1 MKKITVSILTILIC
15 FQFGNINS
23 YAKCYMDDLNINQI
37 NLEKLIKNS
46 NQKSTIQAIDDK
58 EVIVTRLE
66 DFSEQNYVLEKNVV
80 DKIKELVT
88 AENSAINN
96 DLLTYMLKQTYS
108 LLSGTSPSMTKELTD
123 IANKVYSGDLKK
135 LSEEERIQAISEG
148 KNKAEKALALNTAA
162 GVGVWAVAK
171 SLAGKGIGK
180 IVEGAA
186 AATGAASLG
195 TMAFGAALTS
205 GALVLGGFCYNQFYV
220 LPLSN
225 KLRNLVEVHKDI
237 FFKVRNA
244 VLHHKWIGNNVL
256 VTATSTDSSCMNGY
270 ASFHN
275 VAGIN
280 FNKPKKA
287 INWEFAKSECKF
299 LEQDNYDCRK
309 QALSIINCLQ
319 ENQDDPSLCDENL
332 HYATK
337 INKFELPD

>member
-1 MKKITVSILTILIC
+1 MKKITVTILTILIC
-15 FQFGNINS
+15 FQFVNINS

-37 NLEKLIKNS
+37 NFEKLIKNS
-46 NQKSTIQAIDDK
+46 NQKSTIQVVDDK

-148 KNKAEKALALNTAA
+148 KNKAEKALALNAAA

-186 AATGAASLG
+186 AAAGVASLG
-195 TMAFGAALTS
+195 TIAFGAALTS

-225 KLRNLVEVHKDI
+225 KLRNLIEVHKDI
-237 FFKVRNA
+237 FRRVREA
-244 VLHHKWIGNNVL
+244 VLNHKWIGKNVL
-256 VTATSTDSSCMNGY
+256 VTATPMDPSCRKGY
-270 ASFHN
+270 AKFHN
-275 VAGIN
+275 VTGVSFSETEKNIA
-280 FNKPKKA
+280 
-287 INWEFAKSECKF
+287 WEFAESECKF
-299 LEQDNYDCRK
+299 LGQDNYDCYNEAFRV
-309 QALSIINCLQ
+309 INCLQ
-319 ENQDDPSLCDENL
+319 ENPGDRSHCGVNL
-332 HYATK
+332 YYTSA
-337 INKFELPD
+337 NDRFNLLD